1 MSASGCECKRRR
13 SRIGEQLGR
22 VPSNTGTMTSCSLRR
37 LQELADVA
45 TMSAS
50 DCEWKRRRSRIGE
63 QLGRVPSNTA
73 RVGACLPSLFLA

>member
-22 VPSNTGTMTSCSLRR
+22 VPSNTATMTSCSLRR
-37 LQELADVA
+37 LQELADGG

-50 DCEWKRRRSRIGE
+50 GCSLRRLQE
-63 QLGRVPSNTA
+63 
-73 RVGACLPSLFLA
+73 LADGGTMSGVRL